1 MPRSAKPTLCNLQ
14 QGINQINF
22 EIEELLKESVQD
34 NGDKIEDNTWSTRI
48 SIDSGPK
55 RHVQKNMLYSLGSTF
70 RGQEAKSYFLFLNK
84 NKIEFVHYW

>member
-48 SIDSGPK
+48 SIDSEA
-55 RHVQKNMLYSLGSTF
+55 QKACTKEYALCF
-70 RGQEAKSYFLFLNK
+70 REHIQRPRGQELFFIFK
-84 NKIEFVHYW
+84 